1 MVRYILD
8 FVTHLN
14 HGSFMSNDTS
24 SKGHI
29 IGYARVSS
37 ADQDTARQLGALNE
51 LGLNK
56 LFEDKASGKDTKRPA
71 LQEAMDYVREG
82 DTLAVHSLDRLARN
96 LANLL
101 SIVEELTTK
110 GVSVKFL
117 KENLVFTGSG
127 DDPFAKLM
135 LQMLGSVAEFERSLI
150 RERQREG
157 IALAKKR
164 GAYAGRK
171 QSLNEGQI
179 KELKE
184 TDDANH
190 GKGRTAL
197 AEKFGISRK
206 TLYRYLAA

>member
-1 MVRYILD
+1 
-8 FVTHLN
+8 
-14 HGSFMSNDTS
+14 MSNATS
-24 SKGHI
+24 TNGHT

-37 ADQDTARQLGALNE
+37 GDQATARQLEALNE
-51 LGLNK
+51 LGLDR
-56 LFEDKASGKDTKRPA
+56 LFEEKASGKDIKRA
-71 LQEAMDYVREG
+71 VLQEAMSYVREG
-82 DTLAVHSLDRLARN
+82 DTLVVHSLDRLARN

-101 SIVEELTTK
+101 AIVEELTAK

-117 KENLVFTGSG
+117 KENLVFTSS
-127 DDPFAKLM
+127 DDNPFAKLS
-135 LQMLGSVAEFERSLI
+135 LQMLGSFAEFERALI

-157 IALAKKR
+157 IALAKER

-171 QSLNEGQI
+171 QSLNEEQA
-179 KELKE
+179 KELLE
-184 TDDANH
+184 CDNANH